1 MRHPRYGK
9 LVGMWSALVSWL
21 TVAIVVPV
29 LIGIGVGVMSMTPPE
44 FRLAKAC
51 FTFAAILLLLR
62 AGWWVALVGGSASS
76 RAIFCFLVFGLA
88 GLLWVES
95 IHWVERRRLAY
106 IEGRKLTQSS
116 APVTRTPATDVE
128 RFNRERLRV
137 EQEQLALNY
146 LPSVAVIYQD
156 KRVNIFNQGRTNL
169 YLWGATY
176 GDLPVTVDKEPR
188 VIAPGI
194 CYYLFAENIEK
205 QMLDHL
211 QNNQEGFTTFHVFVT
226 TQDSK
231 RHTIKG
237 RFLGKIS
244 GGTVAIHT
252 QAIGTLDG
260 WVNK

>member
-1 MRHPRYGK
+1 
-9 LVGMWSALVSWL
+9 MWSALVSWL

-44 FRLAKAC
+44 FWLAKAC
-51 FTFAAILLLLR
+51 FTSAAILLLLR
-62 AGWWVALVGGSASS
+62 AGWWVAFVQGSASS
-76 RAIFCFLVFGLA
+76 HAIFCFLVFGLA

-106 IEGRKLTQSS
+106 TEAPKPTRSA
-116 APVTRTPATDVE
+116 APVTRIPATDVE
-128 RFNRERLRV
+128 RFNQERLRV

-194 CYYLFAENIEK
+194 YYYLFAENIEK

-211 QNNQEGFTTFHVFVT
+211 QNNQEGFTTFHVFIT

-231 RHTIKG
+231 KHTIKG
-237 RFLGKIS
+237 RFLGKIF

-252 QAIGTLDG
+252 QTIGTLDG